1 MVIPLDM
8 QFRIIIFGF
17 AAGIITGMIFDFYR
31 IIRGIKTVKYLIIIE
46 DTLFWILCSLVVFV
60 FLLYTQYAVLS
71 VYVYIYLILG
81 IIFYLWMFSK
91 YFIAVEI
98 AIIKNT
104 SILMRILIKYIVYPF
119 KFIFYKNNKVS
130 KN

>member
-1 MVIPLDM
+1 M